1 MQVLFRQFDGKY
13 YVWKE
18 ATHKGKRFVVD
29 GGSYPEIDII
39 AVKGDEGGKYV
50 RCKYCN
56 EQIDNTPEAIEK
68 HFLEQE
74 AKRDCVKCNDMRIEG
89 RSVVE
94 RTIAKNAE
102 CRYDIVEKYT
112 ARLHCCYS
120 YCDPD
125 TESGKAACKYNQH
138 RQHGVEAIG
147 GILMQY
153 PDLFE
158 KQITV
163 EALKANG
170 CVYKDRWHGS
180 FTYDMLLRNT
190 LFAYVNE
197 CGIVDNFE
205 ASYRNDWRTFYY
217 SATQKKL
224 FHAVNGCYF
233 EGKPNGWSDNKYNQV
248 RRKIEALYKEDKA
261 K

>member
-1 MQVLFRQFDGKY
+1 MQVLFRMFDNKY

-18 ATHKGKRFVVD
+18 AAHKGNRFVVD
-29 GGSYPEIDII
+29 NCNYCETEII

-74 AKRDCVKCNDMRIEG
+74 AKRDCSKCRNMRIEN
-89 RSVVE
+89 RSIPE
-94 RTIAKNAE
+94 RTIVKNAE
-102 CRYDIVEKYT
+102 GRYDITEKYT
-112 ARLHCCYS
+112 ARLHCTYS
-120 YCDPD
+120 WNDPD
-125 TESGKAACKYNQH
+125 TELGKSLCQYNQH
-138 RQHGVEAIG
+138 RKHGVEAVG
-147 GILMQY
+147 GILMEY

-158 KQITV
+158 RQITV
-163 EALKANG
+163 EALKANN
-170 CVYKDRWHGS
+170 YAFERRWNGFFS
-180 FTYDMLLRNT
+180 YNMNLRNT

-197 CGIVDNFE
+197 YGVVDHFE
-205 ASYRNDWRTFYY
+205 AYYRSNCAHFYY

-224 FHAVNGCYF
+224 FYARNGCYT
-233 EGKPNGWSDNKYNQV
+233 EGKPSNWSDNKYNMV